1 MYTSSTEFIHA
12 NFNSNLIMYV
22 FNQKSLPSQNGHR
35 KGNVDPIGN
44 TVDCIELSSDE
55 DECCGYS
62 MEWKTSDVACNDCA
76 AESVCPTPPNSN
88 PPPSD
93 VEDCSNNKPDGDKTR
108 LLNHVIQK
116 RSPSKALLEAKSDNP
131 SIDPGVTGAKRK
143 RGKSSDEADS
153 EKTCGQNSN
162 LHKSEQVASHPL
174 FQSTVES
181 SIENLPVSHSSRE
194 SVSESAF
201 MTLLGMQSRKLPER
215 NRGVKTEVPS
225 GHWIDNLNH
234 KQRRSLIVAGPH
246 DVKDLWIKG
255 RSKVKFPTSAAI
267 DLTSAEG
274 RFILSKIPGAI
285 VDPLSSHLVT
295 VLEKGYSGLWPSVE
309 FCRSIMK
316 KRHSEINISTINPC
330 KPAKKY
336 PETYIYLWQ
345 ENLPKERKKMEGMI
359 EKEKQEEEWKKANAI
374 LKKAAAERARKW
386 QLEKSTCFVDLG
398 PALKVSKCQTCGNLV
413 LPPLQKKCYHC
424 RTAL

>member
-1 MYTSSTEFIHA
+1 
-12 NFNSNLIMYV
+12 MYV
-22 FNQKSLPSQNGHR
+22 FNQKPLPSQNGLR
-35 KGNVDPIGN
+35 KENVDPIGN

-62 MEWKTSDVACNDCA
+62 MEWKTSDVACDGCA
-76 AESVCPTPPNSN
+76 AESACPTPPNSN

-93 VEDCSNNKPDGDKTR
+93 IEDCSNNKSNGNKIR

-116 RSPSKALLEAKSDNP
+116 RSASKALLEAKNDNP
-131 SIDPGVTGAKRK
+131 SIDPGVTGTKRK
-143 RGKSSDEADS
+143 RGKSSDEVDND
-153 EKTCGQNSN
+153 KTRSQNPSFN
-162 LHKSEQVASHPL
+162 KSEQVASHPL
-174 FQSTVES
+174 VQSTVES
-181 SIENLPVSHSSRE
+181 SRKNIPVGHSSRE

-201 MTLLGMQSRKLPER
+201 MTLLGMQPRKLPGR

-225 GHWIDNLNH
+225 GHWIDHLNH
-234 KQRRSLIVAGPH
+234 KQRRSLIVADPH

-316 KRHSEINISTINPC
+316 KRHSEISISTINPC
-330 KPAKKY
+330 KSAKKH

-345 ENLPKERKKMEGMI
+345 ENLSKERKKMEAVL
-359 EKEKQEEEWKKANAI
+359 EKEKQRKEWEKANAI
-374 LKKAAAERARKW
+374 LKKAAIESAQKW
-386 QLEKSTCFVDLG
+386 QLEKSRCVVDLG